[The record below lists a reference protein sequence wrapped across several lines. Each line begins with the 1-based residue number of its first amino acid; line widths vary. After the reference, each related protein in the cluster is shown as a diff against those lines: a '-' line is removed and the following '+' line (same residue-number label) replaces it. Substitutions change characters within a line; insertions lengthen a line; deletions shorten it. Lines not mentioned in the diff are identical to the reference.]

1 MSLNAVPKS
10 ATSPVSWQR
19 VEEVLADVVP
29 GVGLVRLVH
38 STSIQ
43 AGIRRDAAETA
54 TRLMGILQPAT
65 RR

>member
-29 GVGLVRLVH
+29 GVDLVH